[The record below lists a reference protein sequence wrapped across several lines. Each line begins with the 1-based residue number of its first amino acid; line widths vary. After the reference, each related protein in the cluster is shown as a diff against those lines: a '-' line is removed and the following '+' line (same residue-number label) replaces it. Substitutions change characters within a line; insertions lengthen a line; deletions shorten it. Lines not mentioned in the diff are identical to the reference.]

1 MDLAQRE
8 PEGWRGWR
16 WDCRWKQATELS
28 RCEWVKADVRPIL
41 REGREERQEVTKHR
55 QDFSD
60 RREGEGQE
68 GQEAATI
75 SCMDDADLGTQT
87 PHGTRRDE
95 DRTGGTRADTRTP
108 RPHQKLWCA
117 EPARP
122 GVTLSGGG

>member
-16 WDCRWKQATELS
+16 WDCRWKQAVELS

-41 REGREERQEVTKHR
+41 REGREESQEVTKHR

-75 SCMDDADLGTQT
+75 SCTKTLTWVHRHPTEHTETKTGQAGPGQT
-87 PHGTRRDE
+87 PQPLTHIRSCGVPSQHGQ
-95 DRTGGTRADTRTP
+95 A
-108 RPHQKLWCA
+108 
-117 EPARP
+117 
-122 GVTLSGGG
+122 